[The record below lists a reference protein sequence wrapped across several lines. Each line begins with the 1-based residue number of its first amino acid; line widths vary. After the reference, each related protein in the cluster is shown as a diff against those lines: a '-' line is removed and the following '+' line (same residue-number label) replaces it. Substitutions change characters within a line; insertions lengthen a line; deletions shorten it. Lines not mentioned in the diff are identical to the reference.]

1 VIPGL
6 LIPGPMLLGLLGLLM
21 LGLLM
26 LGPGSA
32 REWSLISGSR
42 AG

>member
-1 VIPGL
+1 ML
-6 LIPGPMLLGLLGLLM
+6 LGPMLLGPML

-32 REWSLISGSR
+32 GEWSLISGSG

>member
-1 VIPGL
+1 
-6 LIPGPMLLGLLGLLM
+6 MLLGLL

-26 LGPGSA
+26 LGPGSV
-32 REWSLISGSR
+32 REWSLISGSG

>member
-1 VIPGL
+1 ML
-6 LIPGPMLLGLLGLLM
+6 LGPMLLGPML

-32 REWSLISGSR
+32 REWSLISGSG

>member
-1 VIPGL
+1 
-6 LIPGPMLLGLLGLLM
+6 MLLGLLL

-32 REWSLISGSR
+32 REWSLISGSG

>member
-1 VIPGL
+1 MLPGL
-6 LIPGPMLLGLLGLLM
+6 L

-32 REWSLISGSR
+32 REWSLISGSG

>member
-1 VIPGL
+1 VIPCL
-6 LIPGPMLLGLLGLLM
+6 LLLGLLM

-32 REWSLISGSR
+32 REWSLISGSG